1 MNKTLRTILSIVLFI
16 AAFIAIQT
24 LVQAIGVAIYC
35 QLKDLQYLQVVT
47 AMAAGMYSKLLV
59 ITNIISSVITI
70 ALFALLRWSPPSRV
84 YLRSKPWTVIVW
96 TILLALGTILPAEWL
111 YERMQIE
118 LPEQMEA
125 LFEGVMREPMGYLA
139 VGILAPVAEEMVF
152 RGAILRQLLTLFSRR
167 FHWVAI
173 VVSAL
178 IFGAIHLNM
187 AQGIHAFVIG
197 LLLGWLYYRTGSIV
211 PGIVL
216 HWVNNTVAFVMFNV
230 MPELSDGKLIDLF
243 HGNSRMMVY
252 ALMFS
257 LCILLPSLFQLA
269 MRTRK

>member
-1 MNKTLRTILSIVLFI
+1 
-16 AAFIAIQT
+16 
-24 LVQAIGVAIYC
+24 
-35 QLKDLQYLQVVT
+35 
-47 AMAAGMYSKLLV
+47 
-59 ITNIISSVITI
+59 
-70 ALFALLRWSPPSRV
+70 
-84 YLRSKPWTVIVW
+84 
-96 TILLALGTILPAEWL
+96 
-111 YERMQIE
+111 
-118 LPEQMEA
+118 
-125 LFEGVMREPMGYLA
+125 
-139 VGILAPVAEEMVF
+139 
-152 RGAILRQLLTLFSRR
+152 
-167 FHWVAI
+167 
-173 VVSAL
+173 
-178 IFGAIHLNM
+178 M

-243 HGNSRMMVY
+243 HGNNRMMVY